1 MHSDDDTSN
10 AITTSADTLN
20 DGKDR
25 NYLTISDTNKVTLTI
40 DTATATS
47 VSTNNNHN
55 NTITSDQKISQVLST
70 ENK

>member
-1 MHSDDDTSN
+1 MHSYDDTSN
-10 AITTSADTLN
+10 SLTTSADTLN

-47 VSTNNNHN
+47 VSTNNN
-55 NTITSDQKISQVLST
+55 TITSDQKISQVLST

>member
-10 AITTSADTLN
+10 AVTTSADTLN

-47 VSTNNNHN
+47 VSTNNN
-55 NTITSDQKISQVLST
+55 TITSDQKISQVLST

>member
-10 AITTSADTLN
+10 SLTTSADTLN

-47 VSTNNNHN
+47 VSTNNN
-55 NTITSDQKISQVLST
+55 TITSDQKISQVLST

>member
-10 AITTSADTLN
+10 AVTTSTSADTLN

-47 VSTNNNHN
+47 VSTNNN
-55 NTITSDQKISQVLST
+55 TITSDQKISQVLST